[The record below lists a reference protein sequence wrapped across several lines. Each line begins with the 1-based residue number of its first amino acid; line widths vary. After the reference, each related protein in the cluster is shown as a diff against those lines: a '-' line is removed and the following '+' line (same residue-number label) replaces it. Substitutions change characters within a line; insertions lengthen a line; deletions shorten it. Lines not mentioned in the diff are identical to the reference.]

1 MRMTNNMMITN
12 MMRNLNRNMLRLD
25 HRQMQ
30 VSTGKRVHKPSD
42 DPIAISRSLKI
53 RADISELEQHR
64 KNVEDAVSWMET
76 TELATKNMGE
86 ALQRVRELTVQ
97 ASNGVLTSEE
107 TFKIQ
112 NEVKELKAQII
123 GLSNTTYSGKYVFS
137 GKKTDT
143 PLLDQHGNYNVLPF
157 NSNDSDLL
165 DHRMKFEVGVSEMLD
180 INILGADLL
189 ETSGLSLNFPK
200 KVGVDHATTFKLEG
214 LEITLEMNAADDFT
228 STVNVTNEAGQ
239 VFSSTIANQ
248 TREDISHSI
257 ATATESLID
266 VNIDNPYHPL
276 KNFEFAAIELK
287 SNEDTSIVE
296 WNMMATPQKA
306 GLINLI
312 DSLER
317 NMVDGKS
324 EELSK
329 QLGDIDKYLNK
340 LLNTRSEV
348 GAKVNRMELVRN
360 RIMDDKINFRTLQS
374 QLEDADMG
382 EVLMELMNEE
392 NVYKAALSVGARVI
406 QPTLLDFL
414 R

>member
-329 QLGDIDKYLNK
+329 QLGDIDKFLNK